1 MRAEL
6 KAVYGPDNTRPYTH
20 ELLRSLPYT
29 EMVMKE
35 ILRFRPPAPLVPHI
49 SSVDFPLTP
58 DYTIPKGTI
67 VFPSLLESSFQ
78 VCSIAATHAR
88 SCVDLLLHVCRPHA
102 LGMAYRTMVHMRTV
116 VSPSCKRPSTY
127 ATPRGTCALTHLAM
141 KKEEEWTFAS
151 RA

>member
-1 MRAEL
+1 MCPSVCCSRACEQVLAKMRAEL

-20 ELLRSLPYT
+20 ELMRSLPYT

-78 VCSIAATHAR
+78 VH
-88 SCVDLLLHVCRPHA
+88 HA
-102 LGMAYRTMVHMRTV
+102 LTLLY
-116 VSPSCKRPSTY
+116 P
-127 ATPRGTCALTHLAM
+127 
-141 KKEEEWTFAS
+141 
-151 RA
+151 